1 MYWQDK
7 DIHVFLNYII
17 CVAMRYLFLSVCFL
31 WVCFSAFADKV
42 DEELFRL
49 KVADA
54 ERCGWDTLSA
64 FRHRCKVEQGKALRS
79 LMLDDKRAD
88 SLHSALCRE
97 GMKRYSAQGWVR
109 LEEIFIPLP
118 QYASRR
124 EVEQACRRMDS
135 VYVSLQRGV
144 SFETYVKDK
153 EDSIRWRPK
162 VALLDEF
169 SRPLETMRIG
179 TYSEPFLSPL
189 GVHIIKLVD
198 EKSVID
204 FQEAFPSFKDYVDR
218 LGKRNPMLDK
228 KLYAHWR
235 DGVESDSV
243 IARCVAEVK
252 NRLLAEW
259 WDIRHPLSERMDEKE
274 LERYFHAHKQ
284 AYAWEFP
291 HYKGA
296 VVFCQDKKTASRIR
310 KRLKKVPVPQM
321 ADAFREWQEENPG
334 VDAMIQVG
342 LFQIGS
348 NPYIDKL
355 AFKCGELPHDAHYP
369 YVFIIGKRLKK
380 GPENYTDVRRL
391 VEKDFRLALK
401 QKLLDELKAR
411 LEIQAA
417 L

>member
-64 FRHRCKVEQGKALRS
+64 FRHRCKVEQGKALRG

-153 EDSIRWRPK
+153 EDSVRWRPK

-235 DGVESDSV
+235 DGIESDSV

-252 NRLLAEW
+252 TACWRNGGTSVILYPKGWTRKSW
-259 WDIRHPLSERMDEKE
+259 NGISMHTSKRMHGSFPIIKERWCFAKI
-274 LERYFHAHKQ
+274 KNC
-284 AYAWEFP
+284 FP
-291 HYKGA
+291 H
-296 VVFCQDKKTASRIR
+296 
-310 KRLKKVPVPQM
+310 P
-321 ADAFREWQEENPG
+321 
-334 VDAMIQVG
+334 
-342 LFQIGS
+342 
-348 NPYIDKL
+348 
-355 AFKCGELPHDAHYP
+355 
-369 YVFIIGKRLKK
+369 
-380 GPENYTDVRRL
+380 
-391 VEKDFRLALK
+391 
-401 QKLLDELKAR
+401 
-411 LEIQAA
+411 
-417 L
+417 

>member
-17 CVAMRYLFLSVCFL
+17 CVVMRYLFLSVCFL
-31 WVCFSAFADKV
+31 WVCFSAYADKV

-64 FRHRCKVEQGKALRS
+64 FRHRCKVEQGKALRG

-88 SLHSALCRE
+88 SLYSALCRE

-153 EDSIRWRPK
+153 EDSVRWRPK

-259 WDIRHPLSERMDEKE
+259 WDILYPKGWTRKSWNGISMHTSKRMHGSFPIIKERWCFAKI
-274 LERYFHAHKQ
+274 K
-284 AYAWEFP
+284 
-291 HYKGA
+291 
-296 VVFCQDKKTASRIR
+296 
-310 KRLKKVPVPQM
+310 
-321 ADAFREWQEENPG
+321 
-334 VDAMIQVG
+334 
-342 LFQIGS
+342 
-348 NPYIDKL
+348 
-355 AFKCGELPHDAHYP
+355 
-369 YVFIIGKRLKK
+369 
-380 GPENYTDVRRL
+380 
-391 VEKDFRLALK
+391 
-401 QKLLDELKAR
+401 KLLPASVSG
-411 LEIQAA
+411 
-417 L
+417 